1 MVEGLFKNG
10 LNQTR
15 GKMQDVSSNS
25 QGCEMVFEV
34 VFIIHILVENTP
46 SPHNAVFASAVS
58 TYTDFGQCMCKWGKS
73 PLIESLVQ
81 SY

>member
-25 QGCEMVFEV
+25 QGCEIIFEV
-34 VFIIHILVENTP
+34 AFHSGIYGHEKCW
-46 SPHNAVFASAVS
+46 S
-58 TYTDFGQCMCKWGKS
+58 T
-73 PLIESLVQ
+73 
-81 SY
+81 

>member
-25 QGCEMVFEV
+25 QEGEIIFEV
-34 VFIIHILVENTP
+34 AFTYILVEIDRCPN
-46 SPHNAVFASAVS
+46 
-58 TYTDFGQCMCKWGKS
+58 
-73 PLIESLVQ
+73 
-81 SY
+81 

>member
-25 QGCEMVFEV
+25 KGGEIIFEV
-34 VFIIHILVENTP
+34 AFIVLFIPYFRLLIFGILVT
-46 SPHNAVFASAVS
+46 
-58 TYTDFGQCMCKWGKS
+58 
-73 PLIESLVQ
+73 LVA
-81 SY
+81 